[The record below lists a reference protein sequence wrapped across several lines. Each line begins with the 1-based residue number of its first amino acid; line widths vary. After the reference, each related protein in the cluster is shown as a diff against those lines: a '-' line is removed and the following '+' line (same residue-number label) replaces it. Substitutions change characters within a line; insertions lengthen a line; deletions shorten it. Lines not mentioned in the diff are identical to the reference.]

1 MLTMVGTNPFGD
13 DKPQRAGTNPFDDD
27 GLVTNPF
34 DDDDDGPAPAAPPTV
49 GGGGPVGFGIG
60 GGDYGGVASD
70 DNGGGEGA
78 SREDGD
84 GEDEDDDDLGSDAP
98 VEASWQFLGDLPYRR
113 VKLYD
118 DVRWGQKIPLG
129 ATSAAEV
136 GDGNGFEGGDDA
148 SPLDLGGFGLAAFP
162 PQYLSAMKNR
172 SASNLLDDSD
182 IRKLLQTATATK
194 VAGCPNGGPIAAVTL
209 PVAGTS
215 LPGFSATS
223 DGGSGATGGG
233 GGGKTKTKG
242 GGAGGG
248 RSDSTAALST
258 TQLRI
263 LTSSGRPL
271 ASVEFP
277 PPSLALTHRRIYSA
291 ADVLTVGFTDRCV
304 LVVVLRDSLVL
315 TYNLSGRPVLPP
327 FHALP
332 KGSPAD
338 PKAGGPAGGLGGGA
352 TGGTSGGM
360 GPMGHELME
369 ATVYGGGCAVLSTTM
384 SCALVEILDWHD
396 DPGYV
401 DGAHIAARRVVPE
414 SGGLGSSDGG
424 EGAGSG
430 ETAADLG
437 GGGGTMGMGTGM
449 SDPSLGSARSS
460 GLPRHFALVT
470 PLPTSAHASR
480 NYYSY
485 CSLAVLPR
493 QHTLSHHPEVFLSTS
508 DNSVVVVDGMT
519 AEISDVD
526 CRARINSP
534 IVRMSF
540 APNGR
545 FLACFTRGNVL
556 TVISTSFETK
566 VLDFDTSEG
575 SASAP
580 GDMTWCGEDSV
591 VLYWKNL
598 GVLMVGPYGDWNRIP
613 YQNCENLYI
622 LPEIDCCRVVT
633 DTTME
638 ILQRVPPATAQLLRI
653 GSIEPSAMLLDASD
667 DFLRGEPSSD
677 ESARAITKTGML
689 EEAVE
694 ACTAAAVRE
703 FDVATQKRLL
713 MAASYGMHFAYRD
726 ANDQR
731 NVMGGPAAV
740 KNGGD
745 EDDDE
750 EGYGS
755 LRPSPSAVRFVAA
768 ARKLRV
774 LNALRD
780 AAVGMSLTSAQFDA
794 VTPSGIVA
802 RLVAMNRPALAGSIS
817 GYLELGTSV
826 KAFAR
831 SARAAAL
838 VASDGGNRTDAAC
851 AEAAVEILSG
861 EKDADPVPPGANR
874 GAFASVALA
883 ANRAGRPGVSNLLLL
898 LETSVADKVPALLSV
913 GSHADAAAVAASA
926 GDSDLLF
933 MALMEFNRSC
943 EARADAAAAAG
954 AGEAAVKEARGQ
966 FLSTVVTKFPPEAVN
981 LLRQYYGSD
990 PDVKYAMN
998 LLLRHQKFISAG
1010 TFMARRALEKL
1021 AAKDP
1026 KERLSLL
1033 KEASRVFGL
1042 GKEGVFHKSST
1053 DDYIEL
1059 LSDQER
1065 LRASYDSPDVAPQSS
1080 SVTSTIYSVVH
1091 FAGQRPR
1098 EAHRLFSDAE
1108 RLAKK
1113 FRVPEK
1119 RLWHVKVRAFAESG
1133 QWANLRNLADSR
1145 TKSPIGYKPF
1155 ALAAVRGDQ
1164 GVGEVM
1170 RYAERIASAEDRYDL
1185 FCEAGLWKRALEE
1198 ATKLQDGRRIL
1209 HVRSLAS
1216 ASPDV
1221 QQLCDELVGRLAA

>member
-1 MLTMVGTNPFGD
+1 MPVGTNPFED
-13 DKPQRAGTNPFDDD
+13 DRPSHRPVVSGNNPFDDDSDRGIGVTTNPFDDD
-27 GLVTNPF
+27 
-34 DDDDDGPAPAAPPTV
+34 A

-60 GGDYGGVASD
+60 GGDYGIATAD
-70 DNGGGEGA
+70 DDDVGGEGD
-78 SREDGD
+78 SRDDGD
-84 GEDEDDDDLGSDAP
+84 EDEDDLGSDAP
-98 VEASWQFLGDLPYRR
+98 VEASWQFLGDLPYRS
-113 VKLYD
+113 VVLHD
-118 DVRWGQKIPLG
+118 DVRWGQKKV
-129 ATSAAEV
+129 T
-136 GDGNGFEGGDDA
+136 GDDVA
-148 SPLDLGGFGLAAFP
+148 EEDGDDNNLLGGFGLAAFP
-162 PQYLSAMKNR
+162 PQYLSAMSNR
-172 SASNLLDDSD
+172 SSSNLLDDSD
-182 IRKLLQTATATK
+182 MRKLLQTATATK
-194 VAGCPNGGPIAAVTL
+194 VAGCPNGGPIAAITL

-223 DGGSGATGGG
+223 DGGSGAAGGG
-233 GGGKTKTKG
+233 GTKSRAKG
-242 GGAGGG
+242 GARGAN
-248 RSDSTAALST
+248 SDSTAALST

-263 LTSSGRPL
+263 LTASGRPL

-277 PPSLALTHRRIYSA
+277 PPSLAISHRRIYSA
-291 ADVLTVGFTDRCV
+291 SDVLTLGFTDRCV
-304 LVVVLRDSLVL
+304 LVVVLRDSLIL
-315 TYNLSGRPVLPP
+315 TYDLSGTPVLPP

-332 KGSPAD
+332 KGGTAAPGMS
-338 PKAGGPAGGLGGGA
+338 GPGLGGGS
-352 TGGTSGGM
+352 TGGTAGGM

-384 SCALVEILDWHD
+384 SCALVEILDRHD
-396 DPGYV
+396 DPAYV
-401 DGAHIAARRVVPE
+401 DGAHIAARRVAPRGAGAKVGE
-414 SGGLGSSDGG
+414 DGGAGAADSSVGSDGD
-424 EGAGSG
+424 AGL
-430 ETAADLG
+430 AG
-437 GGGGTMGMGTGM
+437 G
-449 SDPSLGSARSS
+449 DPALGSARSS
-460 GLPRHFALVT
+460 GLPRHLALVT
-470 PLPTSAHASR
+470 PLPTSAHASH
-480 NYYSY
+480 NYYSF
-485 CSLAVLPR
+485 CTLAVLPR
-493 QHTLSHHPEVFLSTS
+493 QHTQSSHPEVFLSTS
-508 DNSVVVVDGMT
+508 DNSVVVVDAMT
-519 AEISDVD
+519 ADITDVD

-575 SASAP
+575 SGLAP
-580 GDMTWCGEDSV
+580 ADMKWCGEDSV

-598 GVLMVGPYGDWNRIP
+598 GVLMVGPYGDWSRHP

-622 LPEIDCCRVVT
+622 LPEIDCCRIVT
-633 DTTME
+633 DTSME
-638 ILQRVPPATAQLLRI
+638 LLQRVPPATAQLLRI

-689 EEAVE
+689 EEAIE

-703 FDVATQKRLL
+703 FDIPTQKRLL

-726 ANDQR
+726 VNDHR
-731 NVMGGPAAV
+731 NVMGGPV
-740 KNGGD
+740 SMN
-745 EDDDE
+745 DDAEDE
-750 EGYGS
+750 EDADGS
-755 LRPSPSAVRFVAA
+755 LRPSPSAVCFVAA
-768 ARKLRV
+768 SRKLRV

-780 AAVGMSLTSAQFDA
+780 PAVGMTLTSAQFDA
-794 VTPSGIVA
+794 VTPPGIVA
-802 RLVAMNRPALAGSIS
+802 RLVAMKRPALAGSIAK
-817 GYLELGTSV
+817 YLNLSTSV
-826 KAFAR
+826 RAFAR
-831 SARAAAL
+831 ASRAAAL
-838 VASDGGNRTDAAC
+838 VASDGGRTTDAAC
-851 AEAAVEILSG
+851 AEAAIKILNGDDSP
-861 EKDADPVPPGANR
+861 DAEPAPPAANR

-933 MALMEFNRSC
+933 LALMELRRSC
-943 EARADAAAAAG
+943 DAKAAAAAATGGG
-954 AGEAAVKEARGQ
+954 AAAKEVRGQ

-981 LLRQYYGSD
+981 LLRQYYASD

-1010 TFMARRALEKL
+1010 TFMARRSLERPS
-1021 AAKDP
+1021 AKGN
-1026 KERLSLL
+1026 KEKLSLL

-1042 GKEGVFHKSST
+1042 GKEGAFHKSST

-1065 LRASYDSPDVAPQSS
+1065 LRVAYDSSDVAPQSS
-1080 SVTSTIYSVVH
+1080 SVTSTIYSIVR

-1155 ALAAVRGDQ
+1155 ALAAIRGKQ
-1164 GVGEVM
+1164 GVSEVM

-1198 ATKLQDGRRIL
+1198 ATKLQDGRRIF

-1221 QQLCDELVGRLAA
+1221 QKLCDELVGRLAA